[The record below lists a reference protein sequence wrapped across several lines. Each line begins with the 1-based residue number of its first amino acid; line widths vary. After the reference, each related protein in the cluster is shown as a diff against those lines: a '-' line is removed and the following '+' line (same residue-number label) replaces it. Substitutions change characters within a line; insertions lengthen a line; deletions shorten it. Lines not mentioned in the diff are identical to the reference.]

1 MTKTE
6 RIHTEYNQ
14 KLSLPCC
21 LRRLGLFGAPLD
33 RQPVTAWWPKDV
45 LHPNQQQSALSGAK
59 LPSNLPQ
66 LPSKVPEQAKKFSN
80 SPQMAWGGEL
90 FSPDIMWWLG
100 DWIRP
105 ILHQLPLPRKSQKR
119 GKHILVSTSL
129 WEVSNHIRWNPI

>member
-1 MTKTE
+1 MTKAE

-33 RQPVTAWWPKDV
+33 RQRVTTWWPKDV

-80 SPQMAWGGEL
+80 SPQMAWGGNFL
-90 FSPDIMWWLG
+90 VQ
-100 DWIRP
+100 
-105 ILHQLPLPRKSQKR
+105 ILCGGSVI
-119 GKHILVSTSL
+119 GYD
-129 WEVSNHIRWNPI
+129 